1 MNINTQ
7 PLIQEELLD
16 TRLEDLRADAHD
28 LIDSISDIH
37 GSFTAL
43 NLTCS

>member
-16 TRLEDLRADAHD
+16 TRLESLRDDAHN
-28 LIDSISDIH
+28 LIRQYEMTSQ
-37 GSFTAL
+37 
-43 NLTCS
+43 